1 MIAHVA
7 AAGERSGRVV
17 LWLSG
22 TSAASRLAIDAAML
36 LGQAFQAEVESLYV
50 EDTQLFDLA
59 EFPFARVIGG
69 SGGSWRPMPQA
80 TLEREMRFAA
90 SALHRQ
96 VAEAGLAV
104 SVPCHA
110 RVVRDEPLRALAR
123 ACAENGP
130 WNLVVVGEPLTPG
143 DDARLAELFERVRDT
158 TGAVITGPLARR
170 TRGPVVAVVEEF
182 ERLGPML
189 NAAQRLAPI
198 SGGEVKLALVGDRRN
213 ELEWME
219 GEARLLCAAGGED
232 GESIEFESVL
242 AANDDPAP
250 LAAVLQRHKPGV
262 ALAQYGGRLIAPG
275 GANLRPLTATL
286 ECPLLLV
293 R

>member
-7 AAGERSGRVV
+7 AADERSGRVV
-17 LWLSG
+17 LWLTG
-22 TSAASRLAIDAAML
+22 TAPVSRVAIDAAMI

-69 SGGSWRPMPQA
+69 TGGEWQPLPQA
-80 TLEREMRFAA
+80 SLEREMRFAA
-90 SALHRQ
+90 AALHRQ
-96 VAEAGLAV
+96 VAEAGAAV
-104 SVPCHA
+104 SVACHA
-110 RVVRDEPLRALAR
+110 RIVRDEPMRAVAR

-130 WNLVVVGEPLTPG
+130 WNLVVVGEPLAAG
-143 DDARLAELFERVRDT
+143 DEARLAALFDQVRDT

-170 TRGPVVAVVEEF
+170 ARGPVVAVVEDF

-189 NAAQRLAPI
+189 KSAQRL
-198 SGGEVKLALVGDRRN
+198 SETTGGDVKLTLVGDRRD
-213 ELEWME
+213 ELAWME
-219 GEARLLCAAGGED
+219 GEARLLCASGED
-232 GESIEFESVL
+232 SEIAAFESVL

-250 LAAVLQRHKPGV
+250 LAAVLQRYKPGM
-262 ALAQYGGRLIAPG
+262 AIAQYGGRLIAPG
-275 GANLRPLTATL
+275 VNLRPLCAAL

>member
-17 LWLSG
+17 LWLGGS
-22 TSAASRLAIDAAML
+22 SAVSRIAIDAAML

-59 EFPFARVIGG
+59 EFPFARVIGA
-69 SGGSWRPMPQA
+69 SGGSWRPLPHA
-80 TLEREMRFAA
+80 TLEREMRFTAA
-90 SALHRQ
+90 ALHRQ

-104 SVPCHA
+104 SVPCNA
-110 RVVRDEPLRALAR
+110 RIVRDEPLRALTR

-130 WNLVVVGEPLTPG
+130 WNVVVVGDQLAPG
-143 DDARLAELFERVRDT
+143 DESRLAELFERVRDT
-158 TGAVITGPLARR
+158 TGAVITGPLGRR

-189 NAAQRLAPI
+189 KAAQRLAPI
-198 SGGEVKLALVGDRRN
+198 SGGDVKLTLVGDRRD

-219 GEARLLCAAGGED
+219 GEARLLCAAGED
-232 GESIEFESVL
+232 EGESIEFESVL

-250 LAAVLQRHKPGV
+250 LASVLQRHKPGM

-275 GANLRPLTATL
+275 TNLRPLTAAL
-286 ECPLLLV
+286 ECPLFLI

>member
-17 LWLSG
+17 LWLGG
-22 TSAASRLAIDAAML
+22 TSSASRFAIEAAML
-36 LGQAFQAEVESLYV
+36 LAQAFQAEVESLYV
-50 EDTQLFDLA
+50 EDRQLFDLA
-59 EFPFARVIGG
+59 DFPFARAIGV
-69 SGGSWRPMPQA
+69 SGGSWRPMPA
-80 TLEREMRFAA
+80 AALEREMRFLAA
-90 SALHRQ
+90 ALHRQ
-96 VAEAGLAV
+96 VAEAGATSGV
-104 SVPCHA
+104 ACHS

-130 WNLVVVGEPLTPG
+130 WNLVIVGEPIAPSDG
-143 DDARLAELFERVRDT
+143 VRLSELFEKVRDT
-158 TGAVITGPLARR
+158 TGAVVTGPLAGR

-189 NAAQRLAPI
+189 KAAQRLSAAI
-198 SGGEVKLALVGDRRN
+198 AGEVRLCIVGDRRD
-213 ELEWME
+213 ELAWME
-219 GEARLLCAAGGED
+219 GEARLLCADAESGE
-232 GESIEFESVL
+232 IAAFESVL

-250 LAAVLQRHKPGV
+250 LAEVLRRHKPGF
-262 ALAQYGGRLIAPG
+262 ALAQYGGRLIAPD
-275 GANLRPLTATL
+275 ASLRPLTQAL

>member
-7 AAGERSGRVV
+7 AADERSGRVV
-17 LWLSG
+17 LWLG
-22 TSAASRLAIDAAML
+22 GSAPLSRIAVDAAML
-36 LGQAFQAEVESLYV
+36 LAEAFQAEVESLYV
-50 EDTQLFDLA
+50 EDKQLFDLA
-59 EFPFARVIGG
+59 EFPFARVIGDA
-69 SGGSWRPMPQA
+69 GGSWRPLPQA

-90 SALHRQ
+90 AALHRQ

-104 SVPCHA
+104 SIPCRA
-110 RVVRDEPLRALAR
+110 RIVRDEPLRALAR

-130 WNLVVVGEPLTPG
+130 WNVVVVGESLAPG
-143 DDARLAELFERVRDT
+143 DEARLAELFDRVRDS
-158 TGAVITGPLARR
+158 TGAVITGPLGRR

-189 NAAQRLAPI
+189 KAAQRLAPI
-198 SGGEVKLALVGDRRN
+198 AGGDVKLTLVGDRRD
-213 ELEWME
+213 ELAWME
-219 GEARLLCAAGGED
+219 GEARLLCAAGDES

-242 AANDDPAP
+242 AANDDLAP
-250 LAAVLQRHKPGV
+250 LAAVLQRHKPGI
-262 ALAQYGGRLIAPG
+262 ALAQYGRRLIAPG
-275 GANLRPLTATL
+275 VNLRPLAATL

>member
-17 LWLSG
+17 LWLG
-22 TSAASRLAIDAAML
+22 GSAGASRFAIEAAMSIA
-36 LGQAFQAEVESLYV
+36 QAFQAAVESLYV
-50 EDTQLFDLA
+50 EDKQLFDLA
-59 EFPFARVIGG
+59 EFPFARAIGS
-69 SGGSWRPMPQA
+69 SGGSWRPLPQA

-90 SALHRQ
+90 AALHRQ
-96 VAEAGLAV
+96 VAEAGGAV

-110 RVVRDEPLRALAR
+110 RVVRDEPLRGLAR

-130 WNLVVVGEPLTPG
+130 WNVVVVGEPLAPS
-143 DDARLAELFERVRDT
+143 DEARLAELFERVRDT
-158 TGAVITGPLARR
+158 TGAVIVGPLARR
-170 TRGPVVAVVEEF
+170 TQGAVVAVVEEF

-189 NAAQRLAPI
+189 KAAQRLATVA
-198 SGGEVKLALVGDRRN
+198 GGDVKLTLVGDRRD
-213 ELEWME
+213 ELAWME
-219 GEARLLCAAGGED
+219 GEARLLCANGDD
-232 GESIEFESVL
+232 GEIAEFETVL

-250 LAAVLQRHKPGV
+250 LAAVLQRHKPGF

-275 GANLRPLTATL
+275 ASLRPLTQAL
-286 ECPLLLV
+286 ECPLFLV

>member
-7 AAGERSGRVV
+7 AADERSGRVV
-17 LWLSG
+17 LWLG
-22 TSAASRLAIDAAML
+22 GSAAVSRIAIDAAML

-50 EDTQLFDLA
+50 EDKQLFDLA
-59 EFPFARVIGG
+59 EFPFARVIGDG
-69 SGGSWRPMPQA
+69 GGSWRPLPQA

-90 SALHRQ
+90 AALHRQ
-96 VAEAGLAV
+96 VAEAGLAI

-110 RVVRDEPLRALAR
+110 RIVRDEPLRALAR

-130 WNLVVVGEPLTPG
+130 WNVVVVGEALVPG
-143 DDARLAELFERVRDT
+143 DEARLAELFDRVRDS
-158 TGAVITGPLARR
+158 TGAVITGPLGRR
-170 TRGPVVAVVEEF
+170 TRGSVLAVVEEF

-189 NAAQRLAPI
+189 KAAQRLAPI
-198 SGGEVKLALVGDRRN
+198 AGGDVRLTLVGDRRD
-213 ELEWME
+213 ELAWME
-219 GEARLLCAAGGED
+219 GEARLLCAAGDEE
-232 GESIEFESVL
+232 GESIAFESVL

-250 LAAVLQRHKPGV
+250 LAAVLQRVKPGI

-275 GANLRPLTATL
+275 VNLRPLTAAL

>member
-17 LWLSG
+17 LWLG
-22 TSAASRLAIDAAML
+22 GSAGASRIAIDAAMSIA
-36 LGQAFQAEVESLYV
+36 QAFQAAVESLYV
-50 EDTQLFDLA
+50 EDKQLFDLA
-59 EFPFARVIGG
+59 EFPFARVIGS
-69 SGGSWRPMPQA
+69 SGGSWQPLPQA

-90 SALHRQ
+90 AALHRQ
-96 VAEAGLAV
+96 VAEAGAAA

-110 RVVRDEPLRALAR
+110 RVVRDEPLRGLAR

-130 WNLVVVGEPLTPG
+130 WNVVVVGEPLEPS
-143 DDARLAELFERVRDT
+143 DQARLAELFERVRDT
-158 TGAVITGPLARR
+158 TGAVIVGPLARR
-170 TRGPVVAVVEEF
+170 TQGPVVAVVEEF

-189 NAAQRLAPI
+189 KAAQRLTTVT
-198 SGGEVKLALVGDRRN
+198 GGDVKLTLVGDRRD
-213 ELEWME
+213 ELAWME
-219 GEARLLCAAGGED
+219 GEARLLCADGDD
-232 GESIEFESVL
+232 GEIAEFETVL

-250 LAAVLQRHKPGV
+250 LAAVLQRHKPGF

-275 GANLRPLTATL
+275 ASLRPLTQAL
-286 ECPLLLV
+286 ECPLFLV

>member
-17 LWLSG
+17 LWLG
-22 TSAASRLAIDAAML
+22 GSAEASRFAIEAAML

-50 EDTQLFDLA
+50 EDKQLFDLA
-59 EFPFARVIGG
+59 DFPFAKAIGG
-69 SGGSWRPMPQA
+69 AGEGWRPLPQA
-80 TLEREMRFAA
+80 ALEREMRFTAA
-90 SALHRQ
+90 ALHRQ
-96 VAEAGLAV
+96 VADAGRAA

-110 RVVRDEPLRALAR
+110 RVVRDEPLRAVSR

-130 WNLVVVGEPLTPG
+130 WNLVIVGEPLAPG
-143 DDARLAELFERVRDT
+143 DEARLSELFARVRDT
-158 TGAVITGPLARR
+158 TGAVIAGPLARR

-189 NAAQRLAPI
+189 KSAQ
-198 SGGEVKLALVGDRRN
+198 KLATVTGGDVRLTLVGDRRD
-213 ELEWME
+213 ELAWME
-219 GEARLLCAAGGED
+219 GEARLLCAD
-232 GESIEFESVL
+232 GEEGEVANFESVL

-250 LAAVLQRHKPGV
+250 LAAVLQRHKPGF

-275 GANLRPLTATL
+275 ASLRPLTAAL

>member
-7 AAGERSGRVV
+7 AADERSGRVV
-17 LWLSG
+17 LWHGGSS
-22 TSAASRLAIDAAML
+22 TVSRVAIEAAMM

-59 EFPFARVIGG
+59 EFPFARVIGA
-69 SGGSWRPMPQA
+69 SGGGWRPLPQE

-90 SALHRQ
+90 AALHRQ
-96 VAEAGLAV
+96 VAEAGIAA
-104 SVPCHA
+104 SVPCHS
-110 RVVRDEPLRALAR
+110 RIVRDEPLRAVAR

-130 WNLVVVGEPLTPG
+130 WNLIVMGEPLGPG
-143 DDARLAELFERVRDT
+143 DESRLSEVFERVRDT
-158 TGAVITGPLARR
+158 TGAVITGPLASR
-170 TRGPVVAVVEEF
+170 TRGSVLAAVEDF

-189 NAAQRLAPI
+189 KAAQRLAAPI
-198 SGGEVKLALVGDRRN
+198 GGDVKLVLVGDRRD
-213 ELEWME
+213 ELAWME
-219 GEARLLCAAGGED
+219 GEARLLCATGDD
-232 GESIEFESVL
+232 GEVAAFESVL

-250 LAAVLQRHKPGV
+250 LVAVLQRYKPGI
-262 ALAQYGGRLIAPG
+262 ALAQFGGRLVAPG
-275 GANLRPLTATL
+275 VNLRPLMSTL